1 MRERRRERKEGGRA
15 GRSGARPGDGSGTE
29 IPRIPRDSARGPA
42 ANPPRQR
49 DLRPRIPP
57 DETPFPPSRFLR
69 GRPSRERE
77 RFARCACAV
86 DGYSPLEECMAA
98 LAFCSLDFCSFGGM
112 VSSSYARSTA
122 RADCLW
128 TASLTPGPPSF
139 WWRRAGNSGDFSEYE
154 SLVGPDFSSR
164 RGSKSSANSS
174 LHRNRARATS
184 QNPAAAK
191 GPPREGRGRVEIPCC
206 ERKKK
211 FRPPPPLQEGPS
223 QGRASEGRARGKQT
237 RVKPARNLPEPKD
250 NMGHKNVWNS
260 HPRKYGLGSHPW

>member
-1 MRERRRERKEGGRA
+1 MQKTRERCARESQQTVKAVMRERRRERKEGGRA

-29 IPRIPRDSARGPA
+29 IPRIPRGSARGPA

-86 DGYSPLEECMAA
+86 DRYSPLEECMAA

-128 TASLTPGPPSF
+128 TASLTPGPPF
-139 WWRRAGNSGDFSEYE
+139 LLVAAGGQLGRLFRVRIPCWAGFFLATRVEIECKLLFALKSGPSDF
-154 SLVGPDFSSR
+154 PKSSR
-164 RGSKSSANSS
+164 R
-174 LHRNRARATS
+174 
-184 QNPAAAK
+184 Q
-191 GPPREGRGRVEIPCC
+191 
-206 ERKKK
+206 
-211 FRPPPPLQEGPS
+211 RPPPA
-223 QGRASEGRARGKQT
+223 RAVA
-237 RVKPARNLPEPKD
+237 V
-250 NMGHKNVWNS
+250 
-260 HPRKYGLGSHPW
+260 

>member
-211 FRPPPPLQEGPS
+211 FPPPPPS
-223 QGRASEGRARGKQT
+223 RRARAKG
-237 RVKPARNLPEPKD
+237 
-250 NMGHKNVWNS
+250 
-260 HPRKYGLGSHPW
+260 GLAKGEREESRHE

>member
-1 MRERRRERKEGGRA
+1 
-15 GRSGARPGDGSGTE
+15 
-29 IPRIPRDSARGPA
+29 
-42 ANPPRQR
+42 
-49 DLRPRIPP
+49 
-57 DETPFPPSRFLR
+57 
-69 GRPSRERE
+69 
-77 RFARCACAV
+77 
-86 DGYSPLEECMAA
+86 MAA

-128 TASLTPGPPSF
+128 TASLTPGPLSF

-154 SLVGPDFSSR
+154 SLLEPDFSSR

-206 ERKKK
+206 ERKKN
-211 FRPPPPLQEGPS
+211 FDPPPLQEGPS
-223 QGRASEGRARGKQT
+223 QGRASQGRARGKQT

-250 NMGHKNVWNS
+250 VVNMGHKNVWNS

>member
-128 TASLTPGPPSF
+128 TASLTPGPPPF
-139 WWRRAGNSGDFSEYE
+139 PFGGGGRATRATFPSTNPLLGRIFPRDEG
-154 SLVGPDFSSR
+154 
-164 RGSKSSANSS
+164 
-174 LHRNRARATS
+174 RNRVQTPLCTEIGPERLPKIQPPPKA
-184 QNPAAAK
+184 
-191 GPPREGRGRVEIPCC
+191 PPREGRGRVEIPCC

-211 FRPPPPLQEGPS
+211 FRPPPPPG
-223 QGRASEGRARGKQT
+223 G
-237 RVKPARNLPEPKD
+237 PEPRA
-250 NMGHKNVWNS
+250 G
-260 HPRKYGLGSHPW
+260 